1 FGQFLLQDGV
11 WNGKRILPEGFV
23 SMMHAPAAASNG
35 VYGKGE
41 VWLEGPEDKKG
52 GGVAAGVP
60 EGTYWL
66 QGHDGQTVAI
76 VPSKRM
82 VVVRMG
88 LTPAWLDY
96 RPQKLVAALTKA
108 MMQGFES

>member
-1 FGQFLLQDGV
+1 V
-11 WNGKRILPEGFV
+11 A
-23 SMMHAPAAASNG
+23 MMHAPAAASDG

-41 VWLEGPEDKKG
+41 VWLEGPGDKKG
-52 GGVAAGVP
+52 AGVAAGVP
-60 EGTYWL
+60 EDTYWL
-66 QGHDGQTVAI
+66 EGHDGQTVAI

-96 RPQKLVAALTKA
+96 RPQKLVSALAKA
-108 MMQGFES
+108 LM